1 MRGSFHFYPFLQKD
15 GIDPRQALEQAE
27 NELRLSQV
35 EFDRQVTEIRLRFLS
50 TKSTTC
56 LLTMN
61 APVLKDNIYL
71 G

>member
-1 MRGSFHFYPFLQKD
+1 M
-15 GIDPRQALEQAE
+15 DPRQVLEQAE
-27 NELRLSQV
+27 NELRLSQS